1 MFRLIIGTAVVVIAF
16 LLLPFGSISS
26 ISVLSFFAAF
36 PPSFS
41 LSLSL
46 SLCPPLSNRVTTPF
60 SLVHRAP
67 IDFSPFV
74 PRDFAVK
81 RARRERGWRLAILTD
96 REEASDSA
104 GASCRASRCRRVRRD
119 RAEVGTKNEDGIK
132 GGDEMNP

>member
-1 MFRLIIGTAVVVIAF
+1 MFRLIIGTAAVVIAF
-16 LLLPFGSISS
+16 LLLPFGSIPISS

-46 SLCPPLSNRVTTPF
+46 LSFNRVTTPF

-96 REEASDSA
+96 REEASESA

>member
-1 MFRLIIGTAVVVIAF
+1 MFRLIIGTAAVVIAF
-16 LLLPFGSISS
+16 LLLLFGSISS

-46 SLCPPLSNRVTTPF
+46 LSFIEPRNNTVLAR
-60 SLVHRAP
+60 SP

-96 REEASDSA
+96 REEASESA

>member
-16 LLLPFGSISS
+16 LLLPFGSIPISS
-26 ISVLSFFAAF
+26 ISVLSFFVAF
-36 PPSFS
+36 PP
-41 LSLSL
+41 SL

-96 REEASDSA
+96 REEASESA

>member
-1 MFRLIIGTAVVVIAF
+1 MFRLIIGTAAVVIAF
-16 LLLPFGSISS
+16 RLSS
-26 ISVLSFFAAF
+26 SLRIDTDIFHIRTFFLRGF
-36 PPSFS
+36 PSFL
-41 LSLSL
+41 LSLSAL
-46 SLCPPLSNRVTTPF
+46 LPLSNRVTTPF

>member
-1 MFRLIIGTAVVVIAF
+1 MFRLIIGTAAVVIAF

-46 SLCPPLSNRVTTPF
+46 LSFNRVTTPF

-96 REEASDSA
+96 REEASESA